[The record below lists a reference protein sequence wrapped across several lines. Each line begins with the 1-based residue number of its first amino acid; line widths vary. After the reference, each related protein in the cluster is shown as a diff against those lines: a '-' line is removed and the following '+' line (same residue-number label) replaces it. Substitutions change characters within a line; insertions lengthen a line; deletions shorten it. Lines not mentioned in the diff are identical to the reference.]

1 MLIPELLIKS
11 LPIIKQGTLTT
22 LSLWFVAS
30 VLSMTF
36 GVAAGIIRSH
46 QVRIPLVS
54 LIIDGITFLLRGIP
68 FYVQLLIAY
77 FVLPG
82 LTGISLSAFAAGALS
97 LGLCSA
103 AYVSQM
109 VRGTINSI
117 PQGQWEAARTLGYN
131 KAQTLRH
138 IIMPQVMIMLIPQ
151 LGSEFDQLLKSTAI
165 ISSIGVL
172 ELTLTGKNLV
182 AKYLEPLT
190 IYSSI
195 AVVYLLISSIILG
208 ISTLLERKL
217 SYGRH

>member
-1 MLIPELLIKS
+1 
-11 LPIIKQGTLTT
+11 
-22 LSLWFVAS
+22 
-30 VLSMTF
+30 MTF